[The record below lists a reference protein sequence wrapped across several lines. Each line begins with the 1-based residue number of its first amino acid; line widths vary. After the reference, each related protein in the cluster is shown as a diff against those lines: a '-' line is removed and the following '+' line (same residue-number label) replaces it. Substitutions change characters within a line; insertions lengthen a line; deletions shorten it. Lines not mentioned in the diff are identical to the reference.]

1 MELPREVPV
10 MILPNAI
17 LFPGALLPLYIFENR
32 YRRLLS
38 DALHTHRMFAVAMRK
53 PGRSRE
59 IPSPVA
65 GLGLIRVA
73 VTRQDGTSY
82 LLLQGLARVGLE
94 KSKRLRPYRVQQVY
108 YLQPD
113 IPDSPKTASLMLQLR
128 KLVAKRLQNGFPT
141 SSPHLEHIDPL
152 VSQKTLDH
160 ILSVSSLES
169 FLDYLGKMDD
179 PGQMADLVSCTLLSD
194 AEKRQ
199 TVLETLDVESRLRR
213 VIWFLSE
220 VTSPPEE

>member
-1 MELPREVPV
+1 

-38 DALHTHRMFAVAMRK
+38 DSLHSHRMFAVAMRK

-59 IPSPVA
+59 IPSTVA

-94 KSKRLRPYRVQQVY
+94 KSMRLKPYRVQQVY
-108 YLQPD
+108 YLQPSVQH
-113 IPDSPKTASLMLQLR
+113 PSVVASLMTQLR
-128 KLVAKRLQNGFPT
+128 ELVAKRLEEGFPV
-141 SSPHLEHIDPL
+141 PPAQLENIESF
-152 VSQKTLDH
+152 VSQKSLDH

-169 FLDYLGKMDD
+169 FLDFLRKMDD

-199 TVLETLDVESRLRR
+199 AVLETLDVESRLRR

-220 VTSPPEE
+220 ITSIQEE